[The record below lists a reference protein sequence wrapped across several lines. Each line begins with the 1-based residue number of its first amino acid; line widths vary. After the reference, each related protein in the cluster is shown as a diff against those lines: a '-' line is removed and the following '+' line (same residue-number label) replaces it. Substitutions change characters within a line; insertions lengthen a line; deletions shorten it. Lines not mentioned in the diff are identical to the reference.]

1 MKRTTYFLAI
11 LAMMFILPSCG
22 SKENPIPN
30 PGNDPAKTTEI
41 TIASP
46 SHTLSSDG
54 GNATISFT
62 TNGSWTAVSNVDWIV
77 LQQTSG
83 DAGSININIIVKEN
97 KDYDQRDGLVIISS
111 SNVSKSVSVVQKQRD
126 ALLVTSN
133 SIILDEEGGTPSIE
147 VKSNID
153 YSCKVDDS
161 AKSWISVL
169 STRGLKTS
177 NITLSISENT
187 NSSDRQGNVIVYS
200 GDKKEVV
207 TIYQRAKASGST
219 TSLAG
224 TSWYYT
230 WFSSG
235 SSYTETI
242 SFRTDGTFIRKN
254 TGESQNCYHYGTY
267 EKSNG
272 STYQLTEQGYHQ
284 QDYQRKDYTTPLVLT
299 AEIIDNVLYIYYV
312 SGGDATYPYRKTGNL
327 MWRLFK
333 L

>member
-187 NSSDRQGNVIVYS
+187 NSSDRQGNIIVYS

-224 TSWYYT
+224 TSWYFTY
-230 WFSSG
+230 FSSG
-235 SSYTETI
+235 SSYTNTI
-242 SFRTDGTFIRKN
+242 SFRTDGTFIR
-254 TGESQNCYHYGTY
+254 TVGGPHYYGTY

-272 STYQLTEQGYHQ
+272 DTYQLTEQGV
-284 QDYQRKDYTTPLVLT
+284 QDINNGRRDYAKPHVLT
-299 AEIIDNVLYIYYV
+299 AEIIDNILYAYEV
-312 SGGDATYPYRKTGNL
+312 SGGEYNPPSGTL
-327 MWRLFK
+327 MWRFFK

>member
-1 MKRTTYFLAI
+1 MKRTTFFLAI

-46 SHTLSSDG
+46 SHTLSSEG

-187 NSSDRQGNVIVYS
+187 NSSDRQGNIIVYS

-230 WFSSG
+230 YFSNGYSH
-235 SSYTETI
+235 TMTI
-242 SFRTDGTFIRKN
+242 SFRTDGTFIRAYDDSVN
-254 TGESQNCYHYGTY
+254 TYYYGTY

-272 STYQLTEQGYHQ
+272 DTYQLTEQGFQ
-284 QDYQRKDYTTPLVLT
+284 EKNRRKDYAKPRVLT
-299 AEIIDNVLYIYYV
+299 AEIIDNILYVYYV
-312 SGGDATYPYRKTGNL
+312 SGGDQDYETGSL
-327 MWRLFK
+327 MWLSFK

>member
-1 MKRTTYFLAI
+1 MKRTILFLAI

-46 SHTLSSDG
+46 SHTLSSEG

-133 SIILDEEGGTPSIE
+133 SIILDEDGGTPSIE

-187 NSSDRQGNVIVYS
+187 NSSDRQGNIIVYS

-224 TSWYYT
+224 TSWYFT
-230 WFSSG
+230 EFSSG
-235 SSYTETI
+235 YSHTRTI
-242 SFRTDGTFIRKN
+242 SFRTDGTFIRQSY
-254 TGESQNCYHYGTY
+254 GESPNDYYYGTY

-272 STYQLTEQGYHQ
+272 STYQLTEQGYHEYRY
-284 QDYQRKDYTTPLVLT
+284 DRRDYTKPLVLT

-312 SGGDATYPYRKTGNL
+312 SGGDYTSAKTGNL
-327 MWRLFK
+327 WGVYFK

>member
-83 DAGSININIIVKEN
+83 DAGSISINIIVKEN

-254 TGESQNCYHYGTY
+254 TGESRNCYHYGTY

-272 STYQLTEQGYHQ
+272 STYQLTEQGYHEMGYDQ
-284 QDYQRKDYTTPLVLT
+284 ERDYTKPLVLT

-312 SGGDATYPYRKTGNL
+312 SGGDNTNAKTGNL
-327 MWRLFK
+327 WGVFFK